1 MKSIMQQKD
10 GRCYL
15 CELLNQ
21 DFSVKPVEE
30 HHAIFGSSGRAL
42 STKYGLIVYLCHEH
56 HRTSKNAVHQNHEMA
71 ALIQDK
77 AQRAFEKHFS
87 DLDFMSIFG
96 RNYKLDD
103 EETEREEEAYGFIS
117 IIVGGENN
125 YENDSSR
132 DC

>member
-15 CELLNQ
+15 CQLLNG
-21 DFSVKPVEE
+21 DYSEKPVEE

-42 STKYGLIVYLCHEH
+42 SEKYGLKVYLCHEH
-56 HRTSKNAVHQNHEMA
+56 HRTSEDAVHNNADMA
-71 ALIQDK
+71 ALIKDK
-77 AQRAFEKHFS
+77 AQRVFEKNNP
-87 DLDFMSIFG
+87 DLDFMAIFG

-103 EETEREEEAYGFIS
+103 EAEEREEEQYGFIS

-125 YENDSSR
+125 YENDR
-132 DC
+132 